1 MTFIKNFN
9 AMMDGKFNPSA
20 RQRRLFMPV
29 STIIMIVLIT
39 VLARFELINNY
50 FQTIIVTI
58 CINIIMSASLNIV
71 NGYMGEFSCGHGGF
85 MATGAYVSS
94 VISLILFKD
103 GNSITGSALLPEGL
117 ALLGFP
123 LAVIA
128 GGLGAM
134 LVSLIVAIPSFKT
147 RDDYLA
153 IITVAANFI
162 VTTAI
167 NNIPAVGA
175 SRGLMG
181 MKSVMN
187 GMSDFIDVPW
197 ILIWGLA
204 FAVLS
209 ILSIYYLM
217 NSTLGKGIS
226 AVKFDEISA
235 EIMSVDTN
243 RMKLIAFTFSSFLA
257 GIAGGLFAHL
267 LGFINPSS
275 FGIMKSTESLVM
287 VYLGGMGSLSGS
299 VLSAVIFTILLE
311 LLRPAQIWKWVIIP
325 LILILIMEFHPEGI
339 MGSKELTDVFPFL
352 KKLFPEDKNQKRPS
366 AAAAQVAVS
375 EGHTGSEGHAVS
387 EGHAGSEGGAK

>member
-9 AMMDGKFNPSA
+9 SMMDRRLNPSVRA
-20 RQRRLFMPV
+20 QKLFMPV
-29 STIIMIVLIT
+29 STIVMILLIT
-39 VLARFELINNY
+39 VLAHFEIINNY

-103 GNSITGSALLPEGL
+103 GNSITGSALLPESL
-117 ALLGFP
+117 SLLGFP
-123 LAVIA
+123 LSIIA

-181 MKSVMN
+181 MKSVMSS
-187 GMSDFIDVPW
+187 MADVVDVPW
-197 ILIWGLA
+197 ILVWGLV

-226 AVKFDEISA
+226 AVRYDEISA

-243 RMKLIAFTFSSFLA
+243 KMKLIAFTFSSFLA

-339 MGSKELTDVFPFL
+339 MGSKELTHFFPFL
-352 KKLFPEDKNQKRPS
+352 KKLFPANKNQIKPVEFS
-366 AAAAQVAVS
+366 AK
-375 EGHTGSEGHAVS
+375 
-387 EGHAGSEGGAK
+387 GGAA

>member
-1 MTFIKNFN
+1 MSWLEKMNGRI
-9 AMMDGKFNPSA
+9 DLRFNPSE
-20 RQRRLFMPV
+20 RKRKLTMPV
-29 STIIMIVLIT
+29 TTIVMILILT
-39 VLARFELINNY
+39 ILAKYEIINNY

-58 CINIIMSASLNIV
+58 CINAIMSASLNIV

-85 MATGAYVSS
+85 MATGAYISS
-94 VISLILFKD
+94 VVSLILFKD
-103 GNSITGSALLPEGL
+103 GNSITGHALLPEGL
-117 ALLGFP
+117 AVIGFP
-123 LAVIA
+123 ICILI

-167 NNIPAVGA
+167 NNIPLVGG

-187 GMSDFIDVPW
+187 SMADVFDIPW
-197 ILIWGLA
+197 ILVWALV
-204 FAVLS
+204 FAVLAIVS
-209 ILSIYYLM
+209 IHFLM

-226 AVKFDEISA
+226 AVKYDEISA
-235 EIMSVDTN
+235 EIMSVNTN
-243 RMKLIAFTFSSFLA
+243 NMKLIAFTFSSFLA

-299 VLSAVIFTILLE
+299 VLSAIVFTILLE
-311 LLRPAQIWKWVIIP
+311 LLRPAQILKWVIIP

-339 MGSKELTDVFPFL
+339 MGSRELTHIFPWL
-352 KKLFPEDKNQKRPS
+352 KKLLPINKNEVRIKEDVP
-366 AAAAQVAVS
+366 
-375 EGHTGSEGHAVS
+375 
-387 EGHAGSEGGAK
+387 EGGVA

>member
-1 MTFIKNFN
+1 MILDKFSNSQRKFI
-9 AMMDGKFNPSA
+9 
-20 RQRRLFMPV
+20 MPV
-29 STIIMIVLIT
+29 TTVIMILIIT
-39 VLARFELINNY
+39 VLAKFEIINNY

-94 VISLILFKD
+94 VVTLVLFKN
-103 GNSITGSALLPEGL
+103 GNAITGHALLPEGW
-117 ALLGFP
+117 ALLEFP
-123 LAVIA
+123 IAVII
-128 GGLGAM
+128 GGLASM

-187 GMSDFIDVPW
+187 GMADVIDIPW
-197 ILIWGLA
+197 ILVWGLI
-204 FAVLS
+204 FAITAVVA
-209 ILSIYYLM
+209 IHFLM

-226 AVKFDEISA
+226 AVKYDEISA

-299 VLSAVIFTILLE
+299 VISAVVFTFLLE
-311 LLRPAQIWKWVIIP
+311 LLRPAQILKWVIIP

-339 MGSKELTDVFPFL
+339 MGSRELTQVFPAL
-352 KKLFPEDKNQKRPS
+352 KKLFPANKNLEKPEALS
-366 AAAAQVAVS
+366 K
-375 EGHTGSEGHAVS
+375 
-387 EGHAGSEGGAK
+387 EGGAA

>member
-1 MTFIKNFN
+1 MILDKFSNSQRKFI
-9 AMMDGKFNPSA
+9 
-20 RQRRLFMPV
+20 MPV
-29 STIIMIVLIT
+29 TTVIMILIIT
-39 VLARFELINNY
+39 VLAKFEIINNY

-94 VISLILFKD
+94 VVTLVLFKN
-103 GNSITGSALLPEGL
+103 GNAITGHALLPESW

-123 LAVIA
+123 IAVII
-128 GGLGAM
+128 GGLASM

-187 GMSDFIDVPW
+187 GMAGVIDIPW
-197 ILIWGLA
+197 ILVWGLI
-204 FAVLS
+204 FAITAVVA
-209 ILSIYYLM
+209 IHFLM

-226 AVKFDEISA
+226 AVKYDEISA

-299 VLSAVIFTILLE
+299 VISAVVFTFLLE
-311 LLRPAQIWKWVIIP
+311 LLRPAQILKWVIIP

-339 MGSKELTDVFPFL
+339 MGSRELTQVFPAL
-352 KKLFPEDKNQKRPS
+352 KKLFPANKNLEKPEALS
-366 AAAAQVAVS
+366 K
-375 EGHTGSEGHAVS
+375 
-387 EGHAGSEGGAK
+387 EGGAA

>member
-9 AMMDGKFNPSA
+9 SMMDRRLNPSVRA
-20 RQRRLFMPV
+20 QKLFMPV
-29 STIIMIVLIT
+29 STIVMILLIT
-39 VLARFELINNY
+39 VLAHFEIINNY

-103 GNSITGSALLPEGL
+103 GNSITGSALLPESL
-117 ALLGFP
+117 SLFGFP
-123 LAVIA
+123 LSIIA

-167 NNIPAVGA
+167 NNIPVVGA

-181 MKSVMN
+181 MKSVMSS
-187 GMSDFIDVPW
+187 MADVVDVPW
-197 ILIWGLA
+197 ILVWGLV

-226 AVKFDEISA
+226 AVRYDEISA

-339 MGSKELTDVFPFL
+339 MGSKELTHFFPFL
-352 KKLFPEDKNQKRPS
+352 KKLFPANKNQIKPVEFS
-366 AAAAQVAVS
+366 AK
-375 EGHTGSEGHAVS
+375 
-387 EGHAGSEGGAK
+387 GGAA

>member
-9 AMMDGKFNPSA
+9 SMMDRRLNPSVRA
-20 RQRRLFMPV
+20 QKIFMPV
-29 STIIMIVLIT
+29 STIVMILLIT
-39 VLARFELINNY
+39 VLAHFEIINNY

-103 GNSITGSALLPEGL
+103 GNSITGSALLPESL
-117 ALLGFP
+117 SILGFP
-123 LAVIA
+123 LSIIA

-181 MKSVMN
+181 MKSVMSS
-187 GMSDFIDVPW
+187 MADVVDVPW
-197 ILIWGLA
+197 ILVWGLV

-226 AVKFDEISA
+226 AVRYDEISA

-339 MGSKELTDVFPFL
+339 MGSKELTHFFPFL
-352 KKLFPEDKNQKRPS
+352 KKLFPANKNQIKPVEFS
-366 AAAAQVAVS
+366 AK
-375 EGHTGSEGHAVS
+375 
-387 EGHAGSEGGAK
+387 GGAA

>member
-1 MTFIKNFN
+1 MILDKFSNSQRKFI
-9 AMMDGKFNPSA
+9 
-20 RQRRLFMPV
+20 MPV
-29 STIIMIVLIT
+29 TTVIMILIIT
-39 VLARFELINNY
+39 VLAKFEIINNY

-94 VISLILFKD
+94 VVTLVLFKN
-103 GNSITGSALLPEGL
+103 GNAITGHALLPEGW

-123 LAVIA
+123 IAVII
-128 GGLGAM
+128 GGLASM

-187 GMSDFIDVPW
+187 GMADVIDIPW
-197 ILIWGLA
+197 ILVWGLI
-204 FAVLS
+204 FAITAVVA
-209 ILSIYYLM
+209 IHFLM
-217 NSTLGKGIS
+217 SSTLGKGIS
-226 AVKFDEISA
+226 AVKYDEISA

-299 VLSAVIFTILLE
+299 VISAVVFTFLLE
-311 LLRPAQIWKWVIIP
+311 LLRPAQILKWVIIP

-339 MGSKELTDVFPFL
+339 MGSRELTQVFPAL
-352 KKLFPEDKNQKRPS
+352 KKLFPANKNLEKPEALS
-366 AAAAQVAVS
+366 K
-375 EGHTGSEGHAVS
+375 
-387 EGHAGSEGGAK
+387 EGGAA

>member
-1 MTFIKNFN
+1 MILDKFSNSQRKFI
-9 AMMDGKFNPSA
+9 
-20 RQRRLFMPV
+20 MPV
-29 STIIMIVLIT
+29 TTVIMILIIT
-39 VLARFELINNY
+39 VLAKFEIINNY

-94 VISLILFKD
+94 VVTLVLFKN
-103 GNSITGSALLPEGL
+103 GNAITGHALLPEGW

-123 LAVIA
+123 IAVII
-128 GGLGAM
+128 GGLASM

-153 IITVAANFI
+153 IMTVAANFI

-187 GMSDFIDVPW
+187 GMADVIDIPW
-197 ILIWGLA
+197 ILVWGLI
-204 FAVLS
+204 FAITAVVA
-209 ILSIYYLM
+209 IHFLM
-217 NSTLGKGIS
+217 NSKLGKGIS
-226 AVKFDEISA
+226 AVKYDEISA

-299 VLSAVIFTILLE
+299 VISAVVFTFLLE
-311 LLRPAQIWKWVIIP
+311 LLRPAQILKWVIIP

-339 MGSKELTDVFPFL
+339 MGSRELTQVFPAL
-352 KKLFPEDKNQKRPS
+352 KKLFPANKNLEKPEALS
-366 AAAAQVAVS
+366 K
-375 EGHTGSEGHAVS
+375 
-387 EGHAGSEGGAK
+387 EGGAA

>member
-1 MTFIKNFN
+1 MILDKFSNSQRKFI
-9 AMMDGKFNPSA
+9 
-20 RQRRLFMPV
+20 MPV
-29 STIIMIVLIT
+29 TTVIMILIIT
-39 VLARFELINNY
+39 VLAKFEIINNY

-94 VISLILFKD
+94 VVTLVLFKN
-103 GNSITGSALLPEGL
+103 GNAITGHALLPEGW

-123 LAVIA
+123 IAVII
-128 GGLGAM
+128 GGLASM

-187 GMSDFIDVPW
+187 GMADVIDIPW
-197 ILIWGLA
+197 ILVWGLI
-204 FAVLS
+204 FAITAVVA
-209 ILSIYYLM
+209 IHFLM

-226 AVKFDEISA
+226 AVKYDEISA

-299 VLSAVIFTILLE
+299 VISAVVFTFLLE
-311 LLRPAQIWKWVIIP
+311 LLRPAQILKWVIIP

-339 MGSKELTDVFPFL
+339 MGSRELTQVFPAM
-352 KKLFPEDKNQKRPS
+352 KKLFPANKNLEKPEALS
-366 AAAAQVAVS
+366 K
-375 EGHTGSEGHAVS
+375 
-387 EGHAGSEGGAK
+387 EGGAA

>member
-1 MTFIKNFN
+1 MPKLVNFN
-9 AMMDGKFNPSA
+9 SWMDSRLNPSA
-20 RQRRLFMPV
+20 KKRKFIMPV
-29 STIIMIVLIT
+29 TLVCSILLVTI
-39 VLARFELINNY
+39 LAKFGIINNY
-50 FQTIIVTI
+50 LQTIIVTI

-94 VISLILFKD
+94 VVSLILFKD
-103 GNSITGSALLPEGL
+103 GNSITGHALLPEGL
-117 ALLGFP
+117 SLIGFP
-123 LAVIA
+123 IAVLI
-128 GGLGAM
+128 GGLAAM

-167 NNIPAVGA
+167 NNIPLVGA

-187 GMSDFIDVPW
+187 SMADVIDVPW
-197 ILIWGLA
+197 ILIWGLV
-204 FAVLS
+204 FAVLAVV
-209 ILSIYYLM
+209 SIYYLM

-226 AVKFDEISA
+226 AVRYDEISA

-275 FGIMKSTESLVM
+275 FGIMKSTEALVM
-287 VYLGGMGSLSGS
+287 VFLGGMGSLSGS
-299 VLSAVIFTILLE
+299 VLSAIVFTILLE

-339 MGSKELTDVFPFL
+339 MGSKELPQVFPWL
-352 KKLFPEDKNQKRPS
+352 KKLFPANKNQIRPL
-366 AAAAQVAVS
+366 VS
-375 EGHTGSEGHAVS
+375 S
-387 EGHAGSEGGAK
+387 AGSAEGGKA

>member
-1 MTFIKNFN
+1 MILDKFSNSQRKFI
-9 AMMDGKFNPSA
+9 
-20 RQRRLFMPV
+20 MPV
-29 STIIMIVLIT
+29 TTVIMILIIT
-39 VLARFELINNY
+39 VLAKFEIINNY

-94 VISLILFKD
+94 VVTLVLFKN
-103 GNSITGSALLPEGL
+103 GNAITGHALLPEGW

-123 LAVIA
+123 IAVII
-128 GGLGAM
+128 GGLASM

-187 GMSDFIDVPW
+187 GMADVIDIPW
-197 ILIWGLA
+197 ILVWGLI
-204 FAVLS
+204 FAITAVVA
-209 ILSIYYLM
+209 IHFLM

-226 AVKFDEISA
+226 AVKYDEISA

-299 VLSAVIFTILLE
+299 VISAVVFTFLLE
-311 LLRPAQIWKWVIIP
+311 LLRPAQILKWVIIP

-339 MGSKELTDVFPFL
+339 MGSRELTQVFPAL
-352 KKLFPEDKNQKRPS
+352 KQLFPANKNLEKPEALS
-366 AAAAQVAVS
+366 K
-375 EGHTGSEGHAVS
+375 
-387 EGHAGSEGGAK
+387 EGGAA

>member
-1 MTFIKNFN
+1 MILDKFSNSQRKFI
-9 AMMDGKFNPSA
+9 
-20 RQRRLFMPV
+20 MPV
-29 STIIMIVLIT
+29 TTVIMILIIT
-39 VLARFELINNY
+39 VLAKFEIINNY

-94 VISLILFKD
+94 VVTLVLFKN
-103 GNSITGSALLPEGL
+103 GNAITGHALLPEGW

-123 LAVIA
+123 IAVII
-128 GGLGAM
+128 GGLASM

-187 GMSDFIDVPW
+187 GMADVIDIPW
-197 ILIWGLA
+197 ILVWGLI
-204 FAVLS
+204 FAITAVVA
-209 ILSIYYLM
+209 IHFLM

-226 AVKFDEISA
+226 AVKYDEISA

-299 VLSAVIFTILLE
+299 VISAVVFTFLLE
-311 LLRPAQIWKWVIIP
+311 LLRPAQILKWVIIP

-339 MGSKELTDVFPFL
+339 MGSRELTQVFPAL
-352 KKLFPEDKNQKRPS
+352 KKLFPANKNLEKPEALS
-366 AAAAQVAVS
+366 K
-375 EGHTGSEGHAVS
+375 EGELHE
-387 EGHAGSEGGAK
+387 

>member
-9 AMMDGKFNPSA
+9 NMMDRRLNPSVRA
-20 RQRRLFMPV
+20 QKLFMPV
-29 STIIMIVLIT
+29 STIVMILLIT
-39 VLARFELINNY
+39 VLAHFEIINNY

-103 GNSITGSALLPEGL
+103 GNSITGSALLPESL
-117 ALLGFP
+117 SILGFP
-123 LAVIA
+123 ISIIA

-181 MKSVMN
+181 MKSVMSS
-187 GMSDFIDVPW
+187 MADVVDVPW
-197 ILIWGLA
+197 ILVWGLV

-226 AVKFDEISA
+226 AVRYDEISA

-339 MGSKELTDVFPFL
+339 MGSKELTHFFPFL
-352 KKLFPEDKNQKRPS
+352 KKLFPANKNQIKPVEFS
-366 AAAAQVAVS
+366 AK
-375 EGHTGSEGHAVS
+375 
-387 EGHAGSEGGAK
+387 GGAA

>member
-1 MTFIKNFN
+1 MVWLEKMNTRI
-9 AMMDGKFNPSA
+9 DLRFNPSE
-20 RQRRLFMPV
+20 RKRKLIMPV
-29 STIIMIVLIT
+29 TTIVMILILT
-39 VLARFELINNY
+39 ILAKFEIINNY

-58 CINIIMSASLNIV
+58 CINAIMSASLNIV

-85 MATGAYVSS
+85 MATGAYISS
-94 VISLILFKD
+94 VVSLILFKD
-103 GNSITGSALLPEGL
+103 GNSITGHALLPESL
-117 ALLGFP
+117 SIIGFP
-123 LAVIA
+123 ICILI

-167 NNIPAVGA
+167 NNIPLVGG

-181 MKSVMN
+181 MKGVMN
-187 GMSDFIDVPW
+187 NIADVFDIPW
-197 ILIWGLA
+197 ILVWALV
-204 FAVLS
+204 FAVFAIVS
-209 ILSIYYLM
+209 IHFLM

-226 AVKFDEISA
+226 AVKYDEISA
-235 EIMSVDTN
+235 EIMSVNTN
-243 RMKLIAFTFSSFLA
+243 NMKLIAFTFSSFLA

-299 VLSAVIFTILLE
+299 VLSAIVFTILLE
-311 LLRPAQIWKWVIIP
+311 LLRPAQILKWVIIP

-339 MGSKELTDVFPFL
+339 MGSRELTHIFPWM
-352 KKLFPEDKNQKRPS
+352 KKLLPRNKNVVRNTEE
-366 AAAAQVAVS
+366 V
-375 EGHTGSEGHAVS
+375 
-387 EGHAGSEGGAK
+387 SEGGAA

>member
-1 MTFIKNFN
+1 MTFLKNFN
-9 AMMDGKFNPSA
+9 SMMDRRLNPSV
-20 RQRRLFMPV
+20 RVQKFFMPV
-29 STIIMIVLIT
+29 STIIMILLIT
-39 VLARFELINNY
+39 VLAHFEIINNY

-103 GNSITGSALLPEGL
+103 GNSITGSALLPESL
-117 ALLGFP
+117 SLFGFP
-123 LAVIA
+123 LSIVA

-187 GMSDFIDVPW
+187 SMADVVDVPW
-197 ILIWGLA
+197 ILVWGLVL
-204 FAVLS
+204 AVLS

-226 AVKFDEISA
+226 AVRYDEISA

-267 LGFINPSS
+267 LGFINPAS

-311 LLRPAQIWKWVIIP
+311 LLRSAQIWKWVIIP

-339 MGSKELTDVFPFL
+339 MGSKELTHFFPFF
-352 KKLFPEDKNQKRPS
+352 KKIFPANKNQIKPVEFS
-366 AAAAQVAVS
+366 AK
-375 EGHTGSEGHAVS
+375 
-387 EGHAGSEGGAK
+387 GGAA

>member
-9 AMMDGKFNPSA
+9 SMMDRRLNPSVRA
-20 RQRRLFMPV
+20 QKLFMPV
-29 STIIMIVLIT
+29 STIVMILLIT
-39 VLARFELINNY
+39 VLAHFEIINNY

-103 GNSITGSALLPEGL
+103 GNSITGSALLPETL
-117 ALLGFP
+117 SLFGFP
-123 LAVIA
+123 LSIIA

-181 MKSVMN
+181 MKSVMSS
-187 GMSDFIDVPW
+187 MADVVDVPW
-197 ILIWGLA
+197 ILVWGLV

-226 AVKFDEISA
+226 AVRYDEISA

-339 MGSKELTDVFPFL
+339 MGSKELTHFFPFL
-352 KKLFPEDKNQKRPS
+352 KKLFPANKNQIKPVEFS
-366 AAAAQVAVS
+366 AK
-375 EGHTGSEGHAVS
+375 
-387 EGHAGSEGGAK
+387 GGAA

>member
-9 AMMDGKFNPSA
+9 SMMD
-20 RQRRLFMPV
+20 RRLNLSVRAQKLFMPV
-29 STIIMIVLIT
+29 STIVMILLIT
-39 VLARFELINNY
+39 VLAHFEIINNY

-103 GNSITGSALLPEGL
+103 GNSITGSALLPESL
-117 ALLGFP
+117 SILGFP
-123 LAVIA
+123 LSIIA

-175 SRGLMG
+175 SRGLLG
-181 MKSVMN
+181 MKSVMSS
-187 GMSDFIDVPW
+187 MADVVDVPW
-197 ILIWGLA
+197 ILVWGLV

-226 AVKFDEISA
+226 AVRYDEISA

-339 MGSKELTDVFPFL
+339 MGSKELTHFFPFL
-352 KKLFPEDKNQKRPS
+352 KKLFPANKNQIKPVEFS
-366 AAAAQVAVS
+366 AK
-375 EGHTGSEGHAVS
+375 
-387 EGHAGSEGGAK
+387 GGAA

>member
-1 MTFIKNFN
+1 MILDKFSNSQRKFI
-9 AMMDGKFNPSA
+9 
-20 RQRRLFMPV
+20 MPV
-29 STIIMIVLIT
+29 TTVIMILIIT
-39 VLARFELINNY
+39 VLAKFEIINNY

-94 VISLILFKD
+94 VVTLVLFKN
-103 GNSITGSALLPEGL
+103 GNAITGHALLPEGW

-123 LAVIA
+123 IAVII
-128 GGLGAM
+128 GGLASM

-187 GMSDFIDVPW
+187 GMADVIDIPW
-197 ILIWGLA
+197 ILVWGLI
-204 FAVLS
+204 FAIMAVVA
-209 ILSIYYLM
+209 IHFLM

-226 AVKFDEISA
+226 AVKYDEISA

-299 VLSAVIFTILLE
+299 VISAVVFTFLLE
-311 LLRPAQIWKWVIIP
+311 LLRPAQILKWVIIP

-339 MGSKELTDVFPFL
+339 MGSRELTQVFPAL
-352 KKLFPEDKNQKRPS
+352 KKLFPANKNLEKPEALS
-366 AAAAQVAVS
+366 K
-375 EGHTGSEGHAVS
+375 
-387 EGHAGSEGGAK
+387 EGGAA

>member
-1 MTFIKNFN
+1 MILDKFSNSQRKFI
-9 AMMDGKFNPSA
+9 
-20 RQRRLFMPV
+20 MPV
-29 STIIMIVLIT
+29 TTVIMILIIT
-39 VLARFELINNY
+39 VLAKFEIINNY

-58 CINIIMSASLNIV
+58 CINIIMSTSLNIV

-94 VISLILFKD
+94 VVTLVLFKN
-103 GNSITGSALLPEGL
+103 GNAITGHALLPEGW

-123 LAVIA
+123 IAVII
-128 GGLGAM
+128 GGLASM

-187 GMSDFIDVPW
+187 GMAGVIDIPW
-197 ILIWGLA
+197 ILVWGLI
-204 FAVLS
+204 FAITAVVA
-209 ILSIYYLM
+209 IHFLM

-226 AVKFDEISA
+226 AVKYDEISA

-299 VLSAVIFTILLE
+299 VISAVVFTFLLE
-311 LLRPAQIWKWVIIP
+311 LLRPAQILKWVIIP

-339 MGSKELTDVFPFL
+339 MGSRELTQVFPAL
-352 KKLFPEDKNQKRPS
+352 KKLFPANKNLEKPEALS
-366 AAAAQVAVS
+366 K
-375 EGHTGSEGHAVS
+375 
-387 EGHAGSEGGAK
+387 EGGAA

>member
-1 MTFIKNFN
+1 MILDKFSNTQRKFI
-9 AMMDGKFNPSA
+9 
-20 RQRRLFMPV
+20 MPV
-29 STIIMIVLIT
+29 TTVIMIFIIT
-39 VLARFELINNY
+39 VLAKFEIINNY

-94 VISLILFKD
+94 VVTLVLFKN
-103 GNSITGSALLPEGL
+103 GNAITGHALLPEGW

-123 LAVIA
+123 IAVII
-128 GGLGAM
+128 GGLASM

-187 GMSDFIDVPW
+187 GMADVIDIPW
-197 ILIWGLA
+197 ILVWGLI
-204 FAVLS
+204 FAITAVVA
-209 ILSIYYLM
+209 IHFLM

-226 AVKFDEISA
+226 AVKYDEISA

-299 VLSAVIFTILLE
+299 VISAVVFTFLLE
-311 LLRPAQIWKWVIIP
+311 LLRPAQILKWVIIP

-339 MGSKELTDVFPFL
+339 MGSRELTQVFPAL
-352 KKLFPEDKNQKRPS
+352 KKLFPANKNLEKPEALS
-366 AAAAQVAVS
+366 K
-375 EGHTGSEGHAVS
+375 
-387 EGHAGSEGGAK
+387 EGGAA

>member
-1 MTFIKNFN
+1 MILDKFSNSQRKFI
-9 AMMDGKFNPSA
+9 
-20 RQRRLFMPV
+20 MPV
-29 STIIMIVLIT
+29 TTVIMILIIT
-39 VLARFELINNY
+39 VLAKFEIINNY

-94 VISLILFKD
+94 VVTLVLFKN
-103 GNSITGSALLPEGL
+103 GNAITGHALLPEGW

-123 LAVIA
+123 IAVII
-128 GGLGAM
+128 GGLASM

-187 GMSDFIDVPW
+187 GMADVIDIPW
-197 ILIWGLA
+197 ILVWGLI
-204 FAVLS
+204 FAITAVVA
-209 ILSIYYLM
+209 IHFLM

-226 AVKFDEISA
+226 AVKYDEISA

-299 VLSAVIFTILLE
+299 IISAVVFTFLLE
-311 LLRPAQIWKWVIIP
+311 LLRPAQILKWVIIP

-339 MGSKELTDVFPFL
+339 MGSRELTQVFPAL
-352 KKLFPEDKNQKRPS
+352 KKLFPANKNLEKPEALS
-366 AAAAQVAVS
+366 K
-375 EGHTGSEGHAVS
+375 
-387 EGHAGSEGGAK
+387 EGGAA

>member
-9 AMMDGKFNPSA
+9 NMMDRRLNPSVRA
-20 RQRRLFMPV
+20 QKLFMPV
-29 STIIMIVLIT
+29 STIVMILLIT
-39 VLARFELINNY
+39 VLAHFEIINNY

-103 GNSITGSALLPEGL
+103 GNSITGSALLPESL
-117 ALLGFP
+117 SILGFP
-123 LAVIA
+123 LSIIA

-181 MKSVMN
+181 MKSVMSS
-187 GMSDFIDVPW
+187 MADVVDVPW
-197 ILIWGLA
+197 ILVWGFV

-226 AVKFDEISA
+226 AVRYDEISA

-339 MGSKELTDVFPFL
+339 MGSKELTHFFPFL
-352 KKLFPEDKNQKRPS
+352 KKLFPANKNQIKPVEFS
-366 AAAAQVAVS
+366 AK
-375 EGHTGSEGHAVS
+375 
-387 EGHAGSEGGAK
+387 GGAA

>member
-1 MTFIKNFN
+1 MILDKFSNSQRKFI
-9 AMMDGKFNPSA
+9 
-20 RQRRLFMPV
+20 MPV
-29 STIIMIVLIT
+29 TTVIMILIIT
-39 VLARFELINNY
+39 VLAKFEIINNY

-94 VISLILFKD
+94 VVTLVLFKN
-103 GNSITGSALLPEGL
+103 GNAITGHALLPEGW

-123 LAVIA
+123 IAVII
-128 GGLGAM
+128 GGLASM

-187 GMSDFIDVPW
+187 GMAGVIDIPW
-197 ILIWGLA
+197 ILVWGLI
-204 FAVLS
+204 FAITAVVA
-209 ILSIYYLM
+209 IHFLM

-226 AVKFDEISA
+226 AVKYDEISA

-299 VLSAVIFTILLE
+299 VISAVVFTFLLE
-311 LLRPAQIWKWVIIP
+311 LLRPAQILKWVIIP
-325 LILILIMEFHPEGI
+325 
-339 MGSKELTDVFPFL
+339 
-352 KKLFPEDKNQKRPS
+352 
-366 AAAAQVAVS
+366 
-375 EGHTGSEGHAVS
+375 
-387 EGHAGSEGGAK
+387 

>member
-1 MTFIKNFN
+1 MTLSKKQQRYFFPVVTIV
-9 AMMDGKFNPSA
+9 AIVIITILAKFE
-20 RQRRLFMPV
+20 
-29 STIIMIVLIT
+29 I
-39 VLARFELINNY
+39 INNY
-50 FQTIIVTI
+50 FQTIITTI

-94 VISLILFKD
+94 VVSLILFKD
-103 GNSITGSALLPEGL
+103 GNAITGSNLLPEGL
-117 ALLGFP
+117 ALVGFP
-123 LAVIA
+123 LCILL

-162 VTTAI
+162 VTTAL

-181 MKSVMN
+181 MRSVMS
-187 GMSDFIDVPW
+187 GMADVIDIPW
-197 ILIWGLA
+197 ILVWAIVFAVL
-204 FAVLS
+204 AVLS
-209 ILSIYYLM
+209 IRFLM
-217 NSTLGKGIS
+217 QSTLGKGIS
-226 AVKFDEISA
+226 SVRYDEISA
-235 EIMSVDTN
+235 EIMSVNTN
-243 RMKLIAFTFSSFLA
+243 NMKLIAFTFSSFLA

-299 VLSAVIFTILLE
+299 VLSAVVFTILLE
-311 LLRPAQIWKWVIIP
+311 LLRPAQILKWVIIP
-325 LILILIMEFHPEGI
+325 LILILIMELHPEGI
-339 MGSKELTDVFPFL
+339 MGTRELTDVFPKL
-352 KKLFPEDKNQKRPS
+352 KKLFAQDTNLLRPT
-366 AAAAQVAVS
+366 AANV
-375 EGHTGSEGHAVS
+375 T
-387 EGHAGSEGGAK
+387 AGGV

>member
-1 MTFIKNFN
+1 MRWTDK
-9 AMMDGKFNPSA
+9 K
-20 RQRRLFMPV
+20 RKLFMPL
-29 STIIMIVLIT
+29 STIVTILILT
-39 VLARFELINNY
+39 LLAKFELINNY

-58 CINIIMSASLNIV
+58 CINAIMSASLNIV

-85 MATGAYVSS
+85 MATGAYISS
-94 VISLILFKD
+94 VVSLILFKD
-103 GNSITGSALLPEGL
+103 GNSITGHALLPESL
-117 ALLGFP
+117 AVLGFP
-123 LAVIA
+123 ICILT

-167 NNIPAVGA
+167 NNIPLVGG

-187 GMSDFIDVPW
+187 SMADVIDIPW
-197 ILIWGLA
+197 ILIWGLI
-204 FAVLS
+204 FAVLAIVS
-209 ILSIYYLM
+209 IHFLM

-226 AVKFDEISA
+226 AVKYDEISA
-235 EIMSVDTN
+235 EIMSVNTN
-243 RMKLIAFTFSSFLA
+243 SMKLIAFTFSSFLA

-299 VLSAVIFTILLE
+299 VLSAVVFTILLE
-311 LLRPAQIWKWVIIP
+311 LLRPAQILKWVIIP

-339 MGSKELTDVFPFL
+339 MGSKELTKVFPRL
-352 KKLFPEDKNQKRPS
+352 KKLFPINKNEIRNT
-366 AAAAQVAVS
+366 
-375 EGHTGSEGHAVS
+375 EE
-387 EGHAGSEGGAK
+387 SEGGAA

>member
-39 VLARFELINNY
+39 VLAKFEIINNY
-50 FQTIIVTI
+50 FQTIVVTI

-103 GNSITGSALLPEGL
+103 GNSITGSALLPEGF

-123 LAVIA
+123 LAIIA

-187 GMSDFIDVPW
+187 GMADFIDVPW
-197 ILIWGLA
+197 ILIWGLV

-352 KKLFPEDKNQKRPS
+352 KKLFPEDKNQKRP
-366 AAAAQVAVS
+366 AAGCGKNLKEDPVENSS
-375 EGHTGSEGHAVS
+375 ETLNTTLS
-387 EGHAGSEGGAK
+387 GGAK

>member
-1 MTFIKNFN
+1 MILDKFSNSQRKFI
-9 AMMDGKFNPSA
+9 
-20 RQRRLFMPV
+20 MPV
-29 STIIMIVLIT
+29 TTVIMILIIT
-39 VLARFELINNY
+39 VLAKFEIINNY

-94 VISLILFKD
+94 VVTLVLFKN
-103 GNSITGSALLPEGL
+103 GNAITGHALLPEGW

-123 LAVIA
+123 IAVII
-128 GGLGAM
+128 GGLASM

-187 GMSDFIDVPW
+187 GMAGVIDIPW
-197 ILIWGLA
+197 ILVWGLI
-204 FAVLS
+204 FAITAVVA
-209 ILSIYYLM
+209 IHFLM

-226 AVKFDEISA
+226 AVKYDEISA

-243 RMKLIAFTFSSFLA
+243 RMKLIAFTFRSFLA

-299 VLSAVIFTILLE
+299 VISAVVFTFLLE
-311 LLRPAQIWKWVIIP
+311 LLRPAQILKWVIIP

-339 MGSKELTDVFPFL
+339 MGSRELTQVFPAL
-352 KKLFPEDKNQKRPS
+352 KKLFPANKNLEKPEALS
-366 AAAAQVAVS
+366 K
-375 EGHTGSEGHAVS
+375 
-387 EGHAGSEGGAK
+387 EGGAA

>member
-1 MTFIKNFN
+1 MILDKFSNSQRKFI
-9 AMMDGKFNPSA
+9 
-20 RQRRLFMPV
+20 MPV
-29 STIIMIVLIT
+29 TTVIMILIIT
-39 VLARFELINNY
+39 VLAKFEIINNY

-71 NGYMGEFSCGHGGF
+71 NGYMGEFPCGHGGF

-94 VISLILFKD
+94 VVTLVLFKN
-103 GNSITGSALLPEGL
+103 GNAITGHALLPEGW

-123 LAVIA
+123 IAVII
-128 GGLGAM
+128 GGLASM

-187 GMSDFIDVPW
+187 GMADVIDIPW
-197 ILIWGLA
+197 ILVWGLI
-204 FAVLS
+204 FAITAVVA
-209 ILSIYYLM
+209 IHFLM

-226 AVKFDEISA
+226 AVKYDEISA

-299 VLSAVIFTILLE
+299 VISAVVFTFLLE
-311 LLRPAQIWKWVIIP
+311 LLRPAQILKWVIIP

-339 MGSKELTDVFPFL
+339 MGSRELTQVFPAL
-352 KKLFPEDKNQKRPS
+352 KKLFPANKNLEKPEALS
-366 AAAAQVAVS
+366 K
-375 EGHTGSEGHAVS
+375 
-387 EGHAGSEGGAK
+387 EGGAA

>member
-9 AMMDGKFNPSA
+9 SMMDRRLNPSVRA
-20 RQRRLFMPV
+20 QKLFMPV
-29 STIIMIVLIT
+29 STIVMILLIT
-39 VLARFELINNY
+39 VLAHFEIINNY

-103 GNSITGSALLPEGL
+103 GNSITGSALLPESL
-117 ALLGFP
+117 SLLGFP
-123 LAVIA
+123 LSIIA

-134 LVSLIVAIPSFKT
+134 LVSLIVAIPSFNT

-181 MKSVMN
+181 MKSVMSS
-187 GMSDFIDVPW
+187 MADVVDVPW
-197 ILIWGLA
+197 ILVWGLV

-226 AVKFDEISA
+226 AVRYDEISA

-339 MGSKELTDVFPFL
+339 MGSKELTHFFPFL
-352 KKLFPEDKNQKRPS
+352 KKLFPANKNQIKPVEFS
-366 AAAAQVAVS
+366 AK
-375 EGHTGSEGHAVS
+375 
-387 EGHAGSEGGAK
+387 GGAA

>member
-1 MTFIKNFN
+1 MILDKFSNSQRKFI
-9 AMMDGKFNPSA
+9 
-20 RQRRLFMPV
+20 MPV
-29 STIIMIVLIT
+29 TTVIMILIIT
-39 VLARFELINNY
+39 VLAKFEIINNY

-94 VISLILFKD
+94 AVTLVLFKN
-103 GNSITGSALLPEGL
+103 GNAITGHALLPESW

-123 LAVIA
+123 IAVII
-128 GGLGAM
+128 GGLASM

-187 GMSDFIDVPW
+187 GMAGVIDIPW
-197 ILIWGLA
+197 ILVWGLI
-204 FAVLS
+204 FAITAVVA
-209 ILSIYYLM
+209 IHFLM

-226 AVKFDEISA
+226 AVKYDEISA

-299 VLSAVIFTILLE
+299 VISAVVFTFLLE
-311 LLRPAQIWKWVIIP
+311 LLRPAQILKWVIIP

-339 MGSKELTDVFPFL
+339 MGSRELTQVFPAL
-352 KKLFPEDKNQKRPS
+352 KKLFPANKNLEKPEALS
-366 AAAAQVAVS
+366 K
-375 EGHTGSEGHAVS
+375 
-387 EGHAGSEGGAK
+387 EGGAA

>member
-1 MTFIKNFN
+1 MILDKFSNSQRKFI
-9 AMMDGKFNPSA
+9 
-20 RQRRLFMPV
+20 MPV
-29 STIIMIVLIT
+29 TTVIMILIIT
-39 VLARFELINNY
+39 VLAKFEIINNY

-94 VISLILFKD
+94 VVTLVLFKN
-103 GNSITGSALLPEGL
+103 GNAITGYALLPEGW

-123 LAVIA
+123 IAVII
-128 GGLGAM
+128 GGLASM

-187 GMSDFIDVPW
+187 GMAGVIDIPW
-197 ILIWGLA
+197 ILVWGLI
-204 FAVLS
+204 FAITAVVA
-209 ILSIYYLM
+209 IHFLM

-226 AVKFDEISA
+226 AVKYDEISA

-299 VLSAVIFTILLE
+299 VISAVVFTFLLE
-311 LLRPAQIWKWVIIP
+311 LLRPAQILKWVIIP

-339 MGSKELTDVFPFL
+339 MGSRELTQVFPAL
-352 KKLFPEDKNQKRPS
+352 KKLFPANKNLEKPEALS
-366 AAAAQVAVS
+366 K
-375 EGHTGSEGHAVS
+375 
-387 EGHAGSEGGAK
+387 EGGAA

>member
-1 MTFIKNFN
+1 MVLDKFSNSQKKFI
-9 AMMDGKFNPSA
+9 
-20 RQRRLFMPV
+20 MPV
-29 STIIMIVLIT
+29 TTVIMIFIIT
-39 VLARFELINNY
+39 VLAKFEIINNY
-50 FQTIIVTI
+50 FQTIIVTS
-58 CINIIMSASLNIV
+58 CITLILTASLNIV

-94 VISLILFKD
+94 VVTLVLFKN
-103 GNSITGSALLPEGL
+103 GNAITGHALLPEGW

-123 LAVIA
+123 IAVII
-128 GGLGAM
+128 GGLASM

-187 GMSDFIDVPW
+187 GMADVIDIPW
-197 ILIWGLA
+197 ILVWGLI
-204 FAVLS
+204 FAITAVVA
-209 ILSIYYLM
+209 IHFLM

-226 AVKFDEISA
+226 AVKYDEISA

-299 VLSAVIFTILLE
+299 VISAVVFTFLLE
-311 LLRPAQIWKWVIIP
+311 LLRPAQILKWVIIP

-339 MGSKELTDVFPFL
+339 MGSRELTQVFPAL
-352 KKLFPEDKNQKRPS
+352 KKLFPANKNLEKPEALS
-366 AAAAQVAVS
+366 K
-375 EGHTGSEGHAVS
+375 
-387 EGHAGSEGGAK
+387 EGGAA

>member
-9 AMMDGKFNPSA
+9 SMMDRRLNPSVRA
-20 RQRRLFMPV
+20 QKLFMPV
-29 STIIMIVLIT
+29 STIVMILLIT
-39 VLARFELINNY
+39 VLAHFEIINNY

-103 GNSITGSALLPEGL
+103 GNSITGSALLPESL
-117 ALLGFP
+117 SILGFP
-123 LAVIA
+123 LSIIA

-181 MKSVMN
+181 MKSVMSS
-187 GMSDFIDVPW
+187 MADVVDVPW
-197 ILIWGLA
+197 ILVWGLV

-226 AVKFDEISA
+226 AVRYDEISA

-339 MGSKELTDVFPFL
+339 MGSKELTHFFPFL
-352 KKLFPEDKNQKRPS
+352 KKLFPANKNQIKPVEFS
-366 AAAAQVAVS
+366 AK
-375 EGHTGSEGHAVS
+375 
-387 EGHAGSEGGAK
+387 GGAV